1 MNMFEEYKVEN
12 GGIWI
17 PKSELERLRTHYHDK
32 AVMQGFYQMFED
44 LNKSLGKESLIN
56 NLIGLIEENE

>member
-17 PKSELERLRTHYHDK
+17 PKSELERLRVHYYEK
-32 AVMQGFYQMFED
+32 AIRQGNSQMYNDF
-44 LNKSLGKESLIN
+44 NKSIGKQNLIE

>member
-1 MNMFEEYKVEN
+1 MFEEYKVED

-17 PKSELERLRTHYHDK
+17 PKSELERLRTHYHEK
-32 AVMQGFYQMFED
+32 AIKQAQGQMYNDF
-44 LNKSLGKESLIN
+44 NKSIGKEKIIE

>member
-1 MNMFEEYKVEN
+1 MFEKYKVEN

-17 PKSELERLRTHYHDK
+17 PKDELERLRDHYHEK
-32 AVMQGFYQMFED
+32 AFKQAQCLYNDF
-44 LNKSLGKESLIN
+44 NKSIGKESLIN

>member
-17 PKSELERLRTHYHDK
+17 PKDELEKLRDHYHEK
-32 AVMQGFYQMFED
+32 AIKQAQYQMHSDF
-44 LNKSLGKESLIN
+44 NKSIGKESLIN

>member
-17 PKSELERLRTHYHDK
+17 PKSELERLRVYYYEK
-32 AVMQGFYQMFED
+32 AIRQGNSQMYNDF
-44 LNKSLGKESLIN
+44 NKSIGKQNIIE

>member
-17 PKSELERLRTHYHDK
+17 PKDELEKLLAHYHEK
-32 AVMQGFYQMFED
+32 AIKQAQCQMYNDF
-44 LNKSLGKESLIN
+44 NKSIGKESIIE

>member
-1 MNMFEEYKVEN
+1 MFEEYKVEN

-17 PKSELERLRTHYHDK
+17 PKSELERLRVHYHEK
-32 AVMQGFYQMFED
+32 AIRQGNSQMYNDF
-44 LNKSLGKESLIN
+44 NKSIGKQNIIE